1 MKDRLNSISIGIE
14 AYAISSSGNH
24 DPSRDRQPSSGP
36 ARDTI
41 WSGKVDVTADPI
53 TLVIGT
59 AEQGQNVLLVWK
71 TIVDLNRPRIRLS
84 SPNIIF
90 KASASFRS
98 AMVGGEAKADSYLP
112 SRIPLTS
119 NILQPLGTDTA
130 FKNNLPHLSALRLT
144 QKQPGIKRALGES
157 MQLTTIAP
165 RACRVMP
172 ALSSRIR
179 AQKAPFRSETPSM
192 IASLEVD
199 IPPFAPYPMKIT
211 GVDLTLAHG
220 KVAEIGGQLRNF
232 PMALHAR
239 DQIVCLYSLLQDGQ
253 IEGKSFLPLQVTI
266 DVSIDVSDNC
276 HPRIQVKFQ
285 ANVDFQGPKE
295 EKVKH
300 SQIAPG
306 DQLVDSTSDIQTSTT
321 DEKLGVV
328 IKFTAKNP
336 VYVGEPF
343 YWDVFVMNRS
353 GRQRR
358 LGLSMLHKKRL
369 GGEKFNPSR
378 PLSIS
383 GGHRQP
389 LETTASPF
397 VDDNLLY
404 TDMKNFHRDMT
415 QLICLNTDLKI
426 GPLNPGSCYST
437 EMQFLALTSGL
448 LNADAI
454 RLIDYT
460 TNEAVDLLQLPDIF
474 AFSRR

>member
-1 MKDRLNSISIGIE
+1 MNSISIGIE
-14 AYAISSSGNH
+14 AHAISSLGNQ
-24 DPSRDRQPSSGP
+24 DPNRDRQPSSGP
-36 ARDTI
+36 IRDTL

-53 TLVIGT
+53 TMVIGT
-59 AEQGQNVLLVWK
+59 AEQEQNVLLVWK
-71 TIVDLNRPRIRLS
+71 TTVSLSRPRIRLS
-84 SPNIIF
+84 TPTIVF
-90 KASASFRS
+90 KAFASFRS
-98 AMVGGEAKADSYLP
+98 AITREETKSDPYLP
-112 SRIPLTS
+112 SGIPLTS

-130 FKNNLPHLSALRLT
+130 FKNSHPHLAALRLT

-157 MQLTTIAP
+157 IQLTTVAP

-211 GVDLTLAHG
+211 GVHLALAHG
-220 KVAEIGGQLRNF
+220 KVTEIGGQLRKF

-253 IEGKSFLPLQVTI
+253 VEGKSFLPLQVTI

-295 EKVKH
+295 EKAKP

-306 DQLVDSTSDIQTSTT
+306 DQLVDSTSEMQTSTT
-321 DEKLGVV
+321 EEKLGVV

-369 GGEKFNPSR
+369 GGERFIPSR

-383 GGHRQP
+383 GGHRQQ
-389 LETTASPF
+389 LDTIASPF
-397 VDDNLLY
+397 TDDNLLY

-437 EMQFLALTSGL
+437 EMQFLALTNGL

-454 RLIDYT
+454 RLTDYT